1 MKNWFFNQALSRASR
16 LAGHPGRIIK
26 LLSQLTLKL
35 VHTDFRNIRAE
46 HFLVKIRTLSRM
58 VSAYARG
65 HYRDIPWKTL
75 LIVLAALLYFVNPF
89 DLVPDVIPG
98 LGLADDFT
106 VLLWVH
112 ANAEKEIEKFILWE
126 RGLMSKV

>member
-46 HFLVKIRTLSRM
+46 HFLVKIRTLGRM

-112 ANAEKEIEKFILWE
+112 ANAEKEIEKFVLWE